1 MLSRF
6 RQFILLTLNG
16 APVRSATERHA
27 DPEDKSSE
35 SVRKK
40 AAKTIARVSFWM
52 LSVVLALMTW
62 STPGHSASKD
72 ANTQS
77 ARQEQSALAQLYQL
91 QAAFHRAASVH
102 DPVNG
107 DSPEV
112 IEQRIR
118 EMLSLWTEDGAL
130 VLSVGGALDG
140 TYAGQGDPDDL
151 STCPTPSMD
160 PANRG
165 TLCTF
170 FKYVAGSFQ
179 PQNKFVSLAP
189 AYKTHFHVNGN
200 TASVYFECHYFNVA
214 TDPTT
219 GNPLWTAASH
229 VSFDGSAARVNGT
242 WLFSRS
248 TGKKV
253 GIPIL

>member
-1 MLSRF
+1 MLSQF
-6 RQFILLTLNG
+6 RQFTLLTLNG

-52 LSVVLALMTW
+52 LSVGLALMSW
-62 STPGHSASKD
+62 STPGYSASKD

-77 ARQEQSALAQLYQL
+77 GRQDHSALAQLYQL

-130 VLSVGGALDG
+130 LLSVGGALDG

-151 STCPTPSMD
+151 S
-160 PANRG
+160 
-165 TLCTF
+165 
-170 FKYVAGSFQ
+170 
-179 PQNKFVSLAP
+179 
-189 AYKTHFHVNGN
+189 
-200 TASVYFECHYFNVA
+200 
-214 TDPTT
+214 
-219 GNPLWTAASH
+219 PLHRWTRRI
-229 VSFDGSAARVNGT
+229 AARFALSLSMLRARSSLRTSSFRSHRPTRPISMLTATQHQSTLSAITST
-242 WLFSRS
+242 WPQIQLLAIRFGRQRA
-248 TGKKV
+248 T
-253 GIPIL
+253 